1 MKSLYD
7 GSIWAFNCVTL
18 DASLLHDCWK
28 EKPVPYLKKISLFN
42 TTAKW
47 TTLLIPWLW
56 TQRSK
61 CWALIVKTWSSE
73 YNYEPW
79 MPVLMGN
86 VPISWNKPLFR
97 PWNIQVLLGWF
108 LVPSIHFWC
117 TRTLQVPC
125 VHFWC
130 THTPLIP
137 CVHFL
142 LWCTLHYGVEKIFE
156 VFLGIGILLVIINF
170 FVPTLVTRFWY
181 FVYTSSDHKGVR
193 MVPCVHFWCMC
204 TLGTLRT
211 LLVLCV
217 HFRYLAYTFGVR
229 VHFCVHLCVHFS
241 LWCWKNFRSLFGYQH
256 FLLVNT
262 KIFFFSVLVTGFWY
276 LAYTLCERRGV
287 RWVPCVHFWCMRT
300 LQVPCVHLWCTRTLL
315 CTPLRT
321 LLRTLVVYAPLWC
334 WKNFRSLF
342 GYQLFVSQHQLFFF
356 FFDVGN
362 LFAYTSCER
371 RGVRMV
377 PCVHFWCMCTLLV
390 PCIHFWCM
398 RTLLVYAPLWC
409 WKNFRSIFGVSVFFF
424 FFFF

>member
-204 TLGTLRT
+204 TL
-211 LLVLCV
+211 
-217 HFRYLAYTFGVR
+217 
-229 VHFCVHLCVHFS
+229 
-241 LWCWKNFRSLFGYQH
+241 
-256 FLLVNT
+256 
-262 KIFFFSVLVTGFWY
+262 
-276 LAYTLCERRGV
+276 
-287 RWVPCVHFWCMRT
+287 
-300 LQVPCVHLWCTRTLL
+300 
-315 CTPLRT
+315 
-321 LLRTLVVYAPLWC
+321 
-334 WKNFRSLF
+334 
-342 GYQLFVSQHQLFFF
+342 
-356 FFDVGN
+356 
-362 LFAYTSCER
+362 
-371 RGVRMV
+371 
-377 PCVHFWCMCTLLV
+377 LV
-390 PCIHFWCM
+390 PCIMHGGVKIGWSDSITPPTTH
-398 RTLLVYAPLWC
+398 TLSLGVTWPSNPQLYCCGSYPSALPLWRNTFLIREGFVLAC
-409 WKNFRSIFGVSVFFF
+409 PCFLE
-424 FFFF
+424 